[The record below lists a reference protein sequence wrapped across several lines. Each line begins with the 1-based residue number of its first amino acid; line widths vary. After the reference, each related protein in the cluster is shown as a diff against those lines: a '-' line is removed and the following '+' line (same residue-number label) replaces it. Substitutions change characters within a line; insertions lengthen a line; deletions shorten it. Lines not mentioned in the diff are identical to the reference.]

1 MNNVLS
7 YMTFIPVA
15 GAAIVLALPNN
26 AKLIRWVSAL
36 ATVPPLLMAIWL
48 FKNFDRAVPG
58 FQFVEDYTWIPAYN
72 ISYTMGVDGLSISMI
87 LLTALLSFLCIFAS
101 FGIEKAVKGYFALFL
116 LLDAGMMGVFCA
128 LDFFLFYVFWEVM
141 LLPMYFLIGIWGGPR
156 REYAAIKFFLYTL
169 FGSVLMLLAILALY
183 FSTDPHTFDMR
194 IMMAQANKYSTQV
207 IPMWPFSGLRWG
219 SQHVIWM
226 ALFIGFAIKIP
237 AFPFHTWL
245 PDAHVEAPTAISV
258 ILAGVLL
265 KMGTYGILRINFGI
279 LPTASVWAGF
289 AMATF
294 GTINILYGAFC
305 AFAQKDLKKLVAY
318 SSVSHMGYC
327 LVGMAAFTQ
336 TGFNGALMQM
346 FNHGTITSMLFI
358 LVGVI
363 YDRAHTREIDKFGG
377 MATQMPKYAAF
388 FGFAFMASLG
398 LPGLSGFIGEV

>member
-1 MNNVLS
+1 MENVLT

-26 AKLIRWVSAL
+26 AKLIRWVSAA
-36 ATVPPLLMAIWL
+36 ATLPPLLMAVWL
-48 FKNFDRAVPG
+48 FKNFDRAKAG
-58 FQFVEDYTWIPAYN
+58 FQFIEDYTWIPSYN
-72 ISYTMGVDGLSISMI
+72 ISYTMGVDGLSISMV

-116 LLDAGMMGVFCA
+116 LLDTGMVGVFIA

-183 FSTDPHTFDMR
+183 FTSEPHTFDMTQL
-194 IMMAQANKYSTQV
+194 IAQSANFSTKLIGV
-207 IPMWPFSGLRWG
+207 WPFDSQHLRWG
-219 SQHVIWM
+219 FQHIVWM

-265 KMGTYGILRINFGI
+265 KMGTYGILRINYPM
-279 LPTASVWAGF
+279 LLQATADLALVFLGALGAW
-289 AMATF
+289 
-294 GTINILYGAFC
+294 NIIYGALC
-305 AFAQKDLKKLVAY
+305 AMAQKDL
-318 SSVSHMGYC
+318 
-327 LVGMAAFTQ
+327 
-336 TGFNGALMQM
+336 
-346 FNHGTITSMLFI
+346 
-358 LVGVI
+358 
-363 YDRAHTREIDKFGG
+363 
-377 MATQMPKYAAF
+377 
-388 FGFAFMASLG
+388 
-398 LPGLSGFIGEV
+398 